1 MHVRRSDIRQQTPP
15 QPRVAE
21 ESQQPGSS
29 RTSAAPPAPP
39 TPYREAINRPDR
51 FPKACGQTHSTRYHQ
66 SGASES
72 GNPQNA
78 FRPQWKTRNHFRIA
92 APNAHHTAPCIPHS
106 PHTENH
112 HRYPRQKVF
121 HLIHIILHRLHQTIL
136 YRFDQNLTAYR
147 KNSQISKEHD
157 NDRCGSKPDRN
168 LQADRQLLSNR

>member
-78 FRPQWKTRNHFRIA
+78 FRTQWKTRNHFRIA

-112 HRYPRQKVF
+112 HRYPDIPNHAV
-121 HLIHIILHRLHQTIL
+121 
-136 YRFDQNLTAYR
+136 
-147 KNSQISKEHD
+147 SD
-157 NDRCGSKPDRN
+157 NRTVAPSAPGWKAKGIPPHPHYSPPPAPDN
-168 LQADRQLLSNR
+168 PVSF